1 MQNHVSLIASRHVSE
16 QRGQLIKL
24 MEMGK
29 RTAGF
34 DLDRS
39 VRAREVKSK
48 TADGSELTV
57 TVLFI
62 RTGKESVLESIENW
76 FFSRQ
81 DQKLGRQLFEQ
92 AFPDWKGIEKKPFLK
107 SLFEKDRITV
117 RTLDNKVDS
126 HKKASAAFRIS
137 WQQAAEAF
145 RTVLKNYLGKGF
157 VPGQWWIAEC
167 QNVYMRSCLGLS
179 ARCRRAEADEML
191 DDFMKLAIG
200 LQNDDFK
207 LATLETR
214 QRLVG
219 QARRFCTAWSS
230 HKARNPARHENTLRA
245 GNLAFLDELVMR
257 FEQSFPA

>member
-1 MQNHVSLIASRHVSE
+1 
-16 QRGQLIKL
+16 
-24 MEMGK
+24 MEGH
-29 RTAGF
+29 R
-34 DLDRS
+34 
-39 VRAREVKSK
+39 
-48 TADGSELTV
+48 
-57 TVLFI
+57 
-62 RTGKESVLESIENW
+62 
-76 FFSRQ
+76 
-81 DQKLGRQLFEQ
+81 
-92 AFPDWKGIEKKPFLK
+92 KKPFLK

-145 RTVLKNYLGKGF
+145 RTVLENNPGKGF

-167 QNVYMRSCLGLS
+167 QNVYMRACLGLS
-179 ARCRRAEADEML
+179 ARCRRAQADEML
-191 DDFMKLAIG
+191 DNFMKLAIG

-219 QARRFCTAWSS
+219 QARQFCTAWSS

-245 GNLAFLDELVMR
+245 GNLAFLDERVMR

>member
-48 TADGSELTV
+48 TADGSEITV

-92 AFPDWKGIEKKPFLK
+92 AFPDWKGIEKNHSSSPYLK
-107 SLFEKDRITV
+107 KTV
-117 RTLDNKVDS
+117 SR
-126 HKKASAAFRIS
+126 
-137 WQQAAEAF
+137 
-145 RTVLKNYLGKGF
+145 
-157 VPGQWWIAEC
+157 
-167 QNVYMRSCLGLS
+167 
-179 ARCRRAEADEML
+179 
-191 DDFMKLAIG
+191 
-200 LQNDDFK
+200 
-207 LATLETR
+207 
-214 QRLVG
+214 
-219 QARRFCTAWSS
+219 
-230 HKARNPARHENTLRA
+230 
-245 GNLAFLDELVMR
+245 
-257 FEQSFPA
+257 